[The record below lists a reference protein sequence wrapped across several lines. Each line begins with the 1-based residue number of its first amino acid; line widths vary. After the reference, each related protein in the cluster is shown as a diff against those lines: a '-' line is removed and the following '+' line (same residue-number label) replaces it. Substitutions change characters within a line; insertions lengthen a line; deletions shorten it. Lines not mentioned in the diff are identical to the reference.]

1 MLQLSLP
8 PLTSPNLKGL
18 QVPPLTFPHPKGL
31 QVPPLTSP
39 HPKGLQVPS
48 LTTTPPH
55 PHPAQ
60 GLQVPTFC
68 FLRPREKLLC
78 PSLWVGAA
86 QAWPCDL
93 WVLMNH
99 RKRTSCHLTGS
110 LKACPSQGSESR
122 SSSAST

>member
-8 PLTSPNLKGL
+8 PLTSPN
-18 QVPPLTFPHPKGL
+18 PKGL
-31 QVPPLTSP
+31 QVPPLTCP

-48 LTTTPPH
+48 LTTTHPP
-55 PHPAQ
+55 PTQ

-93 WVLMNH
+93 
-99 RKRTSCHLTGS
+99 
-110 LKACPSQGSESR
+110 
-122 SSSAST
+122 